1 VKNSAQKGRLLELK
15 SRKGGT
21 SLSESTT
28 EGKTSSVS
36 ARGTHPGTSPG
47 AAAGSED
54 QFKKLVDVIS
64 RSQHNYRELI
74 DSLDQAVFTLSLE
87 GEIRVANRS
96 FAEIFAANFA
106 DLIGHRL
113 HEFVASPTL
122 EEAKQWLPALL
133 HTGSASGRVP
143 VRLKN
148 SGELRYF
155 DCWIQA
161 TTEDGAVVGVSGWAR
176 DVTSQHQAEIRF
188 NEFFESL
195 REGIFFTA
203 PEGRILDANPALI
216 RMLGYESKADLQT
229 RNFRDVYADP
239 AQRDALTRELHS
251 RGSIQDREIVLLRKD
266 GSLLHCLSSGF
277 VIRDSFGRIVR
288 LQGTLVDITER
299 REMEKRL
306 HQEQDFVR
314 HLIACFP
321 DMIAVFTRDGR
332 FKFVS
337 PRVQE
342 VLGASP
348 EEFVDQ
354 PHLFGVHPDDQGRVA
369 EVFKRLISGQS
380 QSEEME
386 FRARHKDSSW
396 RILRAGVSPLFD
408 GDGKIDG
415 IVSSVRDIT
424 EAKEFEQRLAQK
436 EKFASMGHM
445 MAGAAHELNNPLTAI
460 LGVSDLLRERA
471 TDESSRRQIDMIL
484 QQARRAA
491 VIVQNLLA
499 FAVPHGQQ
507 RGKIKID
514 ELVRRLVDSQ
524 QKSLEAKNIA
534 VEVSVA
540 APLPEVEG
548 DPKLLAQVFTN
559 ILLNAEQAISAARE
573 SGAIKISLSRSGGNL
588 AVAFT
593 DNGPGISRQILDKI
607 YDPFFTTKRPGGG
620 SGLGLTICLAVIKD
634 HGGRIEVESTEGA
647 GTMFRVLLPVIA
659 ESVPQAGA
667 PAASAPRTAPAIHSA
682 LQERKL
688 LIVDDEESIR
698 EIVQEGLSARGM
710 LVETAGSSEEALALL
725 AANSYDVVLCDFNL
739 PGLNGEQLFNQL
751 RPPAGASMPR
761 FVFMTGDLV
770 DPSTISSFAARGA
783 HVLQKPFHV
792 SALATLLTEI
802 LQEQPIKA
810 G

>member
-1 VKNSAQKGRLLELK
+1 
-15 SRKGGT
+15 
-21 SLSESTT
+21 
-28 EGKTSSVS
+28 
-36 ARGTHPGTSPG
+36 
-47 AAAGSED
+47 
-54 QFKKLVDVIS
+54 
-64 RSQHNYRELI
+64 
-74 DSLDQAVFTLSLE
+74 
-87 GEIRVANRS
+87 
-96 FAEIFAANFA
+96 
-106 DLIGHRL
+106 
-113 HEFVASPTL
+113 
-122 EEAKQWLPALL
+122 
-133 HTGSASGRVP
+133 
-143 VRLKN
+143 
-148 SGELRYF
+148 
-155 DCWIQA
+155 
-161 TTEDGAVVGVSGWAR
+161 
-176 DVTSQHQAEIRF
+176 
-188 NEFFESL
+188 
-195 REGIFFTA
+195 
-203 PEGRILDANPALI
+203 
-216 RMLGYESKADLQT
+216 
-229 RNFRDVYADP
+229 
-239 AQRDALTRELHS
+239 
-251 RGSIQDREIVLLRKD
+251 
-266 GSLLHCLSSGF
+266 
-277 VIRDSFGRIVR
+277 
-288 LQGTLVDITER
+288 
-299 REMEKRL
+299 
-306 HQEQDFVR
+306 
-314 HLIACFP
+314 
-321 DMIAVFTRDGR
+321 
-332 FKFVS
+332 
-337 PRVQE
+337 
-342 VLGASP
+342 
-348 EEFVDQ
+348 
-354 PHLFGVHPDDQGRVA
+354 
-369 EVFKRLISGQS
+369 
-380 QSEEME
+380 
-386 FRARHKDSSW
+386 
-396 RILRAGVSPLFD
+396 
-408 GDGKIDG
+408 
-415 IVSSVRDIT
+415 
-424 EAKEFEQRLAQK
+424 
-436 EKFASMGHM
+436 
-445 MAGAAHELNNPLTAI
+445 
-460 LGVSDLLRERA
+460 
-471 TDESSRRQIDMIL
+471 
-484 QQARRAA
+484 
-491 VIVQNLLA
+491 
-499 FAVPHGQQ
+499 VPHGQQ